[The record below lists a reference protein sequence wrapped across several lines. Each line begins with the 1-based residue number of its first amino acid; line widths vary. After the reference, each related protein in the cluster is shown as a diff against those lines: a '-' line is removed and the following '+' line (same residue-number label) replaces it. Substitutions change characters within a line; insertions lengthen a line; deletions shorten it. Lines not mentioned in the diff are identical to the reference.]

1 MATIDLAVQVG
12 TGQPGAVAL
21 TFTDSL
27 TAGDD
32 YTFDNDGRTYLYA
45 AKGNAAASVLTFTT
59 TKTVNGLAVADPT
72 HTVARSTTSR
82 YGPFPVDLY
91 GTVVAIATVT
101 NEGSLGLAAV
111 RGG

>member
-1 MATIDLAVQVG
+1 MATINLAIQNG
-12 TGQPGAVAL
+12 AGQPGEIAI

-45 AKGNAAASVLTFTT
+45 VKGNAASSVLTFTT
-59 TKTVNGLAVADPT
+59 TKTVSGLAVADPT
-72 HTVARSTTSR
+72 RTVARNTTSR
-82 YGPFPVDLY
+82 VGPFPVDLY
-91 GTVVAIATVT
+91 GTVVAISSLT

>member
-1 MATIDLAVQVG
+1 MATIDLAIQSG
-12 TGQPGAVAL
+12 AGQPGGVTL
-21 TFTDSL
+21 TMTSGL

-32 YTFDNDGRTYLYA
+32 YTFNNDGRTYLYA
-45 AKGNAAASVLTFTT
+45 VKGNAADSVLTFTT

-72 HTVARSTTSR
+72 RTVARSSTER
-82 YGPFPVDLY
+82 IGPFPVDLY
-91 GTVVAIATVT
+91 GSVVAVSAVT